1 MGKAHFTQNRSTT
14 MLATKKPAD
23 QKRKE
28 QLDYALEYKLLRRGV
43 EGMIISHVGAVGNN
57 VPRTLESAWLEDEI
71 GKLRKLLERVSVS
84 GIPPQT

>member
-1 MGKAHFTQNRSTT
+1 MMA
-14 MLATKKPAD
+14 MTKLSPAD